1 MTPEETEFDVRT
13 PSAETIQ
20 ALKDARDR
28 VGLTEYASIE
38 DLKARSTGP
47 RAFSTRKERPRPG
60 S

>member
-1 MTPEETEFDVRT
+1 MRT

-38 DLKARSTGP
+38 DLKADSANAGGCKS
-47 RAFSTRKERPRPG
+47 RAEC
-60 S
+60 